1 MNFFTS
7 PNSKYNVWIPTRR
20 IAAIVGIVNLHTHSC
35 IIPWFV
41 KVKHTG
47 LDWLCKHS
55 KRSEA
60 VEILFEKICVLNWSF
75 SLATVVNSTWQKRK
89 GIPAKPGPLWDPRK
103 TGKAGP

>member
-7 PNSKYNVWIPTRR
+7 RNSKYNVWIPTRP
-20 IAAIVGIVNLHTHSC
+20 IAAIAGIVNLHTHSC

-41 KVKHTG
+41 KVKHTR
-47 LDWLCKHS
+47 LDSLCKHS

-60 VEILFEKICVLNWSF
+60 AEIPFEIICVLNWSF
-75 SLATVVNSTWQKRK
+75 ALATVVNSTWQKRK

-103 TGKAGP
+103 TGKSGP

>member
-7 PNSKYNVWIPTRR
+7 RNSKYNVWIPTRP

-41 KVKHTG
+41 KVKQTG
-47 LDWLCKHS
+47 LDWLCKYS

-60 VEILFEKICVLNWSF
+60 VEILFEKNCVLNWSF
-75 SLATVVNSTWQKRK
+75 TLATVVNSTWQKRK

-103 TGKAGP
+103 TGKSGP